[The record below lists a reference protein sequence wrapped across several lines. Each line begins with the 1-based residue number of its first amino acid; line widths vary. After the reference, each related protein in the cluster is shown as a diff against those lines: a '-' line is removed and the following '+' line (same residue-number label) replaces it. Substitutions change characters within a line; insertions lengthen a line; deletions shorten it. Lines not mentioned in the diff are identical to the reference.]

1 MARTDTRTPTIPSGR
16 PIWRR
21 APTALRHSPAL
32 LAALALSAFL
42 VSITAAS
49 YPLFLSASKSQLLA
63 EQIADPLVTNY
74 GTGIT
79 YRATRVSFTARATG
93 WRLIDRRASGRLHR
107 THRRESGAGTRA
119 GADPGGHG
127 GRHPAR
133 RAHPAFGRG
142 PGPVVRRHGRPR
154 QRHDPRRRR
163 RSGRVAAGPAGS
175 RGAPAS
181 GRRIRTHGRRTP
193 RDRDPGRHLSRAVH
207 PAAIGVLADLGRRHL
222 SDLSRLRV
230 PPPAASRSWSTG
242 RSCWISGRASATPR
256 GRSPWWRRRR
266 PIHR

>member
-1 MARTDTRTPTIPSGR
+1 MRRSQLARTETRVATIPSGR

-32 LAALALSAFL
+32 WAALALSAFL

-74 GTGIT
+74 GAGIT
-79 YRATRVSFTARATG
+79 YRAHAGELHATSAG
-93 WRLIDRRASGRLHR
+93 GRLIDRRASRRLHR

-119 GADPGGHG
+119 GTDHGSDG

-133 RAHPAFGRG
+133 RAHPPIGAR
-142 PGPVVRRHGRPR
+142 PGPAVRRHGCPR
-154 QRHDPRRRR
+154 QRQDPRRRR
-163 RSGRVAAGPAGS
+163 RSGRVAAGPPGS

-181 GRRIRTHGRRTP
+181 GRRIRTHDRRTP
-193 RDRDPGRHLSRAVH
+193 RDRHPGRHLSRAVH

-230 PPPAASRSWSTG
+230 PPPAAGDPGRPVAADRSRD
-242 RSCWISGRASATPR
+242 APR
-256 GRSPWWRRRR
+256 R
-266 PIHR
+266 